1 MFFTLKHFAKVPKEE
16 GVKIFVVVVGDN
28 CKTPAETF
36 CPGDR
41 KVLADRLATNHIL
54 LQTIPADENY
64 ISTNTT
70 KYKYK
75 NISYQ
80 GNNFLSSRLTSDK

>member
-1 MFFTLKHFAKVPKEE
+1 MSNRY
-16 GVKIFVVVVGDN
+16 GKIFVVVVGDN
-28 CKTPAETF
+28 CKTPAETY

-54 LQTIPADENY
+54 LQTIPA
-64 ISTNTT
+64 IKKITCWLA
-70 KYKYK
+70 KYRYK

-80 GNNFLSSRLTSDK
+80 GNNFWQQYTSTLTQPVTNDTWFPKC

>member
-1 MFFTLKHFAKVPKEE
+1 MLSPMFFTLKHFAKVPKEE

-28 CKTPAETF
+28 CKTPTETF

-54 LQTIPADENY
+54 LQTISADENY
-64 ISTNTT
+64 IST
-70 KYKYK
+70 
-75 NISYQ
+75 S
-80 GNNFLSSRLTSDK
+80 

>member
-1 MFFTLKHFAKVPKEE
+1 MSNRYF
-16 GVKIFVVVVGDN
+16 KIFVVVVGDN

-54 LQTIPADENY
+54 LQTISADENY
-64 ISTNTT
+64 IST
-70 KYKYK
+70 
-75 NISYQ
+75 SYIQ
-80 GNNFLSSRLTSDK
+80 IQKHFLPGK